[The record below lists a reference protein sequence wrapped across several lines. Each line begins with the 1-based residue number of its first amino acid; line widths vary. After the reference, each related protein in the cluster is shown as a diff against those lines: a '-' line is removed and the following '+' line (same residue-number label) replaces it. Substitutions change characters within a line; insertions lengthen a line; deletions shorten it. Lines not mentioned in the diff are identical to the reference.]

1 MIKRGEEQKMKTKF
15 IHLLKNEVVLVV
27 ATALA
32 VVSMLFNTPSE
43 EYIDFIDFRVLGI
56 LLSLM
61 LVMAGFQIN
70 GVFRK
75 LGKMLVRRCSNTWS
89 LSFVLVFMCFF
100 SSMLLTNDVALI
112 TFVPFALL
120 TLKMTNMEQSMI
132 PVVVAQTIAANLGS
146 MLTPMGNPQNLYLYG
161 LSGMSIGEFMLL
173 MLPYT
178 IASAVMLCIFIIFTK
193 KMPLNLEK
201 MEQEREKANKWHIV
215 IYSVMFIS
223 CILVVLHIIPWYIVT
238 AIIVAMML
246 FVDRRVFGKADYSL
260 LCTFISFFIFIG
272 NMGQIDVVKDMLSK
286 LIEGRELIISVVSS
300 QVVSNVP
307 AAILLSGFT
316 DNYNMLIVGT
326 NLGGLGTLIA
336 SMASLISYKQ
346 YANAYPEKKG
356 KYFRYFTVMNVAFLV
371 VLMIMYVIMPY

>member
-1 MIKRGEEQKMKTKF
+1 MMKTK
-15 IHLLKNEVVLVV
+15 ILHILKSETVLVI
-27 ATALA
+27 AIIL
-32 VVSMLFNTPSE
+32 VVISMFFNPPGK
-43 EYIDFIDFRVLGI
+43 EYIEFIDIRVLGI

-75 LGKMLVRRCSNTWS
+75 LGEMLVRRCDNTWS

-120 TLKMTNMEQSMI
+120 TLKMTKMEHMMI
-132 PVVVAQTIAANLGS
+132 KIVVAQTIAANLGS

-161 LSGMSIGEFMLL
+161 LSGMNMGAFIKL

-178 IASAVMLCIFIIFTK
+178 IASALLLCVFILFTK
-193 KMPLNLEK
+193 KRKLNLEN
-201 MEQEREKANKWHIV
+201 MEEDKIKANTWHIA
-215 IYSVMFIS
+215 IYFVMFIL
-223 CILVVLHIIPWYIVT
+223 CILVVLHVFEWYIIT
-238 AIIVAMML
+238 AVIV
-246 FVDRRVFGKADYSL
+246 FVVLVIDRRVFEKTDYSL
-260 LCTFISFFIFIG
+260 LLTFISFFVFIG
-272 NMGQIDVVKDMLSK
+272 NMGQIEVVRNMLSS
-286 LIEGRELIISVVSS
+286 LIEGRELIVSVISS

-316 DNYNMLIVGT
+316 DNYNALIIGT

-346 YANAYPEKKG
+346 FANEYPEEKG
-356 KYFRYFTVMNVAFLV
+356 KYFKYFTIMNVFFLA
-371 VLMIMYVIMPY
+371 VLMCVYIAVK